1 MLECL
6 SPCLE
11 KKDGQ
16 KKLNSRAKDEM
27 TLKKDSK
34 LDHMFLT
41 ANMPALGCANINVCL
56 LYTL

>member
-11 KKDGQ
+11 KRDGQ

-34 LDHMFLT
+34 LDQCFRNLPYDEQTLM
-41 ANMPALGCANINVCL
+41 NGYYIPYNI
-56 LYTL
+56 

>member
-1 MLECL
+1 MRFTCTLVTSLGPVQMLECL

-11 KKDGQ
+11 KKDAQ

-34 LDHMFLT
+34 LD
-41 ANMPALGCANINVCL
+41 
-56 LYTL
+56 